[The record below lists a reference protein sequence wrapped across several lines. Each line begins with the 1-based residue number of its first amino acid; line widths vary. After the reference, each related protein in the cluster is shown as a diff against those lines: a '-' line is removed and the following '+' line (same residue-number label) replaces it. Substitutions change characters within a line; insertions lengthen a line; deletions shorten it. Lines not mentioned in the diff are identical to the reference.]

1 MIYAKKK
8 KYFRTSV
15 KAQQPRYS
23 QRSSSSTRSAMINTQ
38 GNTSQGRATSKKNTQ
53 ERVREAGGKSKN
65 KNQNQKNTPK
75 PKKKKTK
82 TFSPLSSH
90 ILTAGSTSQGL
101 PPEGPRRAGG
111 PFTFPFAAA
120 PSLLEVGCLMVQG
133 KCLSGKTLLRPSR
146 GKKGKISWCRFRALQ
161 CSSC

>member
-8 KYFRTSV
+8 KFRTSV

-65 KNQNQKNTPK
+65 KNKNQKNTPK
-75 PKKKKTK
+75 PKRKKKNI
-82 TFSPLSSH
+82 FSSLLPHPDGWKHLPGFATRGSAACWRALYVPLCGCT
-90 ILTAGSTSQGL
+90 IPPRGGL
-101 PPEGPRRAGG
+101 PNGARKMSFG
-111 PFTFPFAAA
+111 
-120 PSLLEVGCLMVQG
+120 
-133 KCLSGKTLLRPSR
+133 
-146 GKKGKISWCRFRALQ
+146 
-161 CSSC
+161 